1 MATASPSSRF
11 WEKSRDFV
19 LFGVLLLVS
28 MAVLLGRDGPALRA
42 ARGAALTVTAPVERM
57 FSGLTRYT
65 SALEENA
72 ELRRQTAALAAD
84 VARLREARSEADRLR
99 GLVGFGDSLGVAR
112 VAARVIGKD
121 ITRQAN
127 FLTIDRGTA
136 DSVEVGMPVVDERG
150 VVGRVILTSAHYAVV
165 MPHQNTQFAI
175 PATIDLLDQDG
186 IVRWDGT
193 GYDRLLMEFV
203 PKTEPVV
210 PGQLVVTSPYSDVF
224 PPGLPVGIVDTAY
237 AAAGRND
244 YVIYLRPAAPIT
256 QARYVYVLLIRPDPE
271 REALEAAAREGP
283 APRRADTT
291 ATPPAAPAE

>member
-1 MATASPSSRF
+1 
-11 WEKSRDFV
+11 
-19 LFGVLLLVS
+19 
-28 MAVLLGRDGPALRA
+28 PALRA